1 MSAEV
6 AFLGR
11 VVFRVNE
18 DRIVRTRGHTRFA
31 ADANRLVEIDNT
43 VSAFEHCCRRASR
56 YAGRMSTL
64 VAPRNLMRTPRLRE
78 CSDFYVL
85 NVGAGH
91 RQWNKILGFTRS
103 CAGMA
108 PNTTRM
114 VNDLGPLNGSLL
126 DHQELPFW
134 YQVTVLIDV

>member
-6 AFLGR
+6 TFLGR
-11 VVFRVNE
+11 MILWVYE
-18 DRIVRTRGHTRFA
+18 DRIVGTRGHARFA
-31 ADANRLVEIDNT
+31 PDADRLVEIDDAIG
-43 VSAFEHCCRRASR
+43 AFEHRSRRASR
-56 YAGRMSTL
+56 HAGSMSAL
-64 VAPRNLMRTPRLRE
+64 VATRNLMRTPRLRE

-91 RQWNKILGFTRS
+91 RQWNKVLGFTRS

-126 DHQELPFW
+126 DHQKLPFA
-134 YQVTVLIDV
+134 VRPRC